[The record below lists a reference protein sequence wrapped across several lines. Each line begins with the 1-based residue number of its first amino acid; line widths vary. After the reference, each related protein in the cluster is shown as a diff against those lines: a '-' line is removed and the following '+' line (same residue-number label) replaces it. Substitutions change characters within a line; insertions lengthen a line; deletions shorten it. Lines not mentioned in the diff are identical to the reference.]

1 MKKESATIEH
11 EKGKFRGSFNNI
23 AVNPEI
29 EYVQPKAQR
38 LTFKR

>member
-1 MKKESATIEH
+1 MKKKSATIEH

-29 EYVQPKAQR
+29 EYACTKAQR
-38 LTFKR
+38 WKF